1 MKVLK
6 FGGTSVGSPERMKN
20 MSQLIC
26 NGNAQIVVLSAMSG
40 TTNSLVEI
48 ADYYYKGNN
57 DAAAN
62 VIAKLEQKYHEV
74 IIELLKTDTMR
85 QKANAIIGNEFAII
99 RSFAHKKF
107 DLVCEKSILA
117 RGEVISTNLVQLYH
131 EEIGVKS
138 VLLDALE
145 FMRVDVDGE
154 PILSEIEERITKVLA
169 KNKDTTLFITQ
180 GFICVNPNEEIDN
193 LKRGGSDYSASLIGA
208 AINAEAVEIWTDI
221 DGIHNNDPRIVTG
234 TKPIAELSFD
244 EAAELAY
251 FGAKI
256 LHPATVLP
264 AKVKNIPVLL
274 KNTMD
279 PKAAGT
285 VISNKITNKGIKA
298 VAAKD
303 GLTVIRIKS
312 GRMLLAYGFLRRV
325 FEVFE
330 KYKTS
335 IDMITTSEVAV
346 SLTIDKDDYVAQIA
360 DELKH
365 LGSVEVEKNQT
376 IVCIVGNMINEKQG
390 YAADVLNA
398 LRELPVRMISFGG
411 SRHNISIVVES
422 EYKNQA
428 LISLHEHL
436 FCKK

>member
-1 MKVLK
+1 
-6 FGGTSVGSPERMKN
+6 
-20 MSQLIC
+20 
-26 NGNAQIVVLSAMSG
+26 
-40 TTNSLVEI
+40 
-48 ADYYYKGNN
+48 
-57 DAAAN
+57 
-62 VIAKLEQKYHEV
+62 
-74 IIELLKTDTMR
+74 
-85 QKANAIIGNEFAII
+85 
-99 RSFAHKKF
+99 
-107 DLVCEKSILA
+107 
-117 RGEVISTNLVQLYH
+117 
-131 EEIGVKS
+131 
-138 VLLDALE
+138 
-145 FMRVDVDGE
+145 MRVDADGE

-169 KNKDTTLFITQ
+169 QYKDAELFITQ
-180 GFICVNPNEEIDN
+180 GFICMNPADEIDN

-221 DGIHNNDPRIVTG
+221 DGIHNNDPRIVSG

-274 KNTMD
+274 KNTME
-279 PKAAGT
+279 PKAVGT

-335 IDMITTSEVAV
+335 IDMIATSEVAV
-346 SLTIDKDDYVAQIA
+346 SLTIDKDDYMAQIA
-360 DELKH
+360 EELKH
-365 LGSVEVEKNQT
+365 LGTVEVEKNQT

-390 YAADVLNA
+390 YAADVLDA

-422 EYKNQA
+422 SYKNQA
-428 LISLHEHL
+428 LIALHEHL
-436 FCKK
+436 FVK